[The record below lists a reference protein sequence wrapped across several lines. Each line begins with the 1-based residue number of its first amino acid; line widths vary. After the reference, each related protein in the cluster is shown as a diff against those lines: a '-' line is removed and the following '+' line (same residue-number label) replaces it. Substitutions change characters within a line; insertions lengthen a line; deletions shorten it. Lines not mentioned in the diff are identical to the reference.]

1 MRRSLVDLVP
11 TILDLMGVKPGEPK
25 HDTDF
30 LSGASLVPDLLAE
43 PGKEPLQREIL
54 ADMPPGPFNEARRA
68 YIRGD
73 MKLTVAG
80 GVRYQLFD
88 LATDPGEKKDLAGD
102 KELLAEQRKHYDQFR
117 ARLREVPLRP
127 PRK

>member
-1 MRRSLVDLVP
+1 MKRRV
-11 TILDLMGVKPGEPK
+11 
-25 HDTDF
+25 
-30 LSGASLVPDLLAE
+30 GASQPHRPGPDDPGPDGREAGEAEARHAE
-43 PGKEPLQREIL
+43 PGKEPRQREML

-73 MKLTVAG
+73 MKLIVAG

-88 LATDPGEKKDLAGD
+88 LATDPGEKKDLSSD
-102 KELLAEQRKHYDQFR
+102 KELLAEERKHYDQFR